1 MKYIKLFESKKEGWS
16 KEKVKRELFSNC
28 DSEINR
34 LQEKL
39 NKLVVLKENLD
50 ADFSELDFFIRANFS
65 ELPGFSHYFY
75 DSPGHSSDYVKTK
88 LEVVFNTDETKN
100 EIISVITD
108 FLNDCKELKSISVDK
123 DYDIYDGYSWS
134 SKSGFRYVTYLSS
147 VTKRI
152 GR

>member
-65 ELPGFSHYFY
+65 ELPGFSHYLY

>member
-1 MKYIKLFESKKEGWS
+1 MKYIKLFESKKKGWS
-16 KEKVKRELFSNC
+16 KERVKHELFSNC

-50 ADFSELDFFIRANFS
+50 DDFSELDFFIRANFS

-75 DSPGHSSDYVKTK
+75 DSPGHSNDYVKTK
-88 LEVVFNTDETKN
+88 LEVVFSTDESKN
-100 EIISVITD
+100 EIISVVKD
-108 FLNDCKELKSISVDK
+108 FLNDCKELKSINVDK
-123 DYDIYDGYSWS
+123 DYDIFDGFNWGTNL
-134 SKSGFRYVTYLSS
+134 GFRYLTYLSS

>member
-65 ELPGFSHYFY
+65 ELPGFSHYLY

-88 LEVVFNTDETKN
+88 LEVVFSNDIPEE
-100 EIISVITD
+100 EIKSVIKD
-108 FLNDCKELKSISVDK
+108 FFNDCKELKSISVDK
-123 DYDIYDGYSWS
+123 DYDICYNWGTEL
-134 SKSGFRYVTYLSS
+134 GFRFVTYLSS